1 MTRVLRVLKTPLTLI
16 GLLIILVGAGY
27 WSVKAVTAPVIPE
40 SQKCVMTDVGAELTP
55 KWVSVRTLNAGG
67 PSGIARSSAR
77 YLRSYGFTVI
87 RVNNADSPVEKTT
100 IIGYATDSPE
110 VLLVAQA
117 FPNAVITADGR
128 SDHAVDVLLG
138 PDAPLTL
145 PRPKAVPV
153 SGQVC
158 VAPYSQSVDTGD
170 SATNTPTPTPT
181 PNPTKKK

>member
-1 MTRVLRVLKTPLTLI
+1 M
-16 GLLIILVGAGY
+16 
-27 WSVKAVTAPVIPE
+27 
-40 SQKCVMTDVGAELTP
+40 
-55 KWVSVRTLNAGG
+55 
-67 PSGIARSSAR
+67 
-77 YLRSYGFTVI
+77 
-87 RVNNADSPVEKTT
+87 
-100 IIGYATDSPE
+100 
-110 VLLVAQA
+110 
-117 FPNAVITADGR
+117 ITADGR

>member
-1 MTRVLRVLKTPLTLI
+1 MWVLV
-16 GLLIILVGAGY
+16 
-27 WSVKAVTAPVIPE
+27 S
-40 SQKCVMTDVGAELTP
+40 TP

-100 IIGYATDSPE
+100 IAGYATDSPE

-117 FPNAVITADGR
+117 FPNAVVTADGR

-145 PRPKAVPV
+145 PGPRPFRYPARSAWLRTASRSTPATAPRAPHPDADSQTDQEEVASSLQPARQTATAGDASDSVLNPFAFVAV
-153 SGQVC
+153 
-158 VAPYSQSVDTGD
+158 GD
-170 SATNTPTPTPT
+170 DE
-181 PNPTKKK
+181 

>member
-16 GLLIILVGAGY
+16 GLLVILIGAGY
-27 WSVKAVTAPVIPE
+27 WSLKAVTAPVIPE

-77 YLRSYGFTVI
+77 YLRSYGFKVI

-100 IIGYATDSPE
+100 IVGYATDSPE

-117 FPNAVITADGR
+117 FPNAVIVADER

-170 SATNTPTPTPT
+170 GTANASPTTPTPSPA
-181 PNPTKKK
+181 KKK